1 MLILLVLNTPFYMMQ
16 RKIYV
21 MIYSFFIMISPAM
34 LGSLRRDL
42 TDGEAFQYLNNF
54 CQVSLPENINI

>member
-1 MLILLVLNTPFYMMQ
+1 
-16 RKIYV
+16 
-21 MIYSFFIMISPAM
+21 MIYSLFIKISPAM

-54 CQVSLPENINI
+54 YQVSLPENINI